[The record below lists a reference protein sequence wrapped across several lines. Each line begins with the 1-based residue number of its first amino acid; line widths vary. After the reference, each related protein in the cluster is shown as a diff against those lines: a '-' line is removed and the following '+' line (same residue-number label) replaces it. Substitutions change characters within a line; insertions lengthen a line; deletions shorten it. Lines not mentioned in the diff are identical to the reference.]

1 MPHRARLH
9 LRAIRLEELDVDA
22 VVSEVVEGRGGGAG
36 GEASVKQIGSRRAC
50 RSGRAGEAAVEMEGV
65 L

>member
-22 VVSEVVEGRGGGAG
+22 VVSEVVEERGGGAG